1 MKFMLYILPIVV
13 IWLRIWGACSV
24 ISAFIAFDIIEI
36 KDPKNDKPE
45 NISDNYGGILLY
57 NKMLVEET
65 VHVHRYA

>member
-45 NISDNYGGILLY
+45 NISDP
-57 NKMLVEET
+57 
-65 VHVHRYA
+65 